1 MFIKYNE
8 NANYE
13 GSSWV
18 RLPLLE
24 KVNLLRL
31 LFFFS
36 IEKQS
41 AKTIIMSDLDSLIN
55 SKISLISHQD
65 ARYDGTLFSINTT
78 DSSIVL
84 KDGNL
89 FETTTLIIFDI
100 FQRNFFPK

>member
-1 MFIKYNE
+1 
-8 NANYE
+8 
-13 GSSWV
+13 
-18 RLPLLE
+18 
-24 KVNLLRL
+24 
-31 LFFFS
+31 
-36 IEKQS
+36 
-41 AKTIIMSDLDSLIN
+41 MSDLDSLIN

-100 FQRNFFPK
+100 FQRNFFFQNSSVFRNRRPCQRCIQESSSEYEDNCICYLLRSRN